1 MDVVRTRIRTAGARR
16 TCQARR
22 AESIIPVMPRVA
34 FQGELGAFSE
44 EAISRY
50 WRGGAE
56 PVPLRHNR
64 DVARAVADSQV
75 DLGML
80 PVENTLAGSVAPS
93 YDALAETPD
102 VFVVGELALPIH
114 HCLLAPAGARLEQL
128 RRVDSHPVAL
138 DQCALFLQQHPHI
151 VAHAAYDTAG
161 AAREVGL
168 AADATRAAIA
178 SRAAAA
184 RYGLDIIADG
194 IQDRDDNQTR
204 FVVLSREPAP
214 VAAGSSVRTILVLT
228 TANVPGALSRILIP
242 LAEGGINLT
251 KIESRPTGEP
261 WTYRFFLELEYRGG
275 DDRAAAALEAVRRE
289 ARLLRVVGTYPLTGA
304 TA

>member
-1 MDVVRTRIRTAGARR
+1 
-16 TCQARR
+16 
-22 AESIIPVMPRVA
+22 MPRVA

-50 WRGGAE
+50 WRGDAE

-64 DVARAVADSQV
+64 DVARAVADAEV

-93 YDALAETPD
+93 YDALAETPQ

-114 HCLLAPAGARLEQL
+114 HCLLAPPGARLDQL
-128 RRVDSHPVAL
+128 KRVDSHPVAL
-138 DQCALFLQQHPHI
+138 DQCALFLQRHPHI

-161 AAREVGL
+161 AAREVALLG
-168 AADATRAAIA
+168 DTTRAAIA

-184 RYGLDIIADG
+184 RYGLTIITDG

-214 VAAGSSVRTILVLT
+214 VPAGSTVRTILALT
-228 TANVPGALSRILIP
+228 TKNVPGALSRILIP
-242 LAEGGINLT
+242 LAEGGVNLT

-261 WTYRFFLELEYRGG
+261 WTYRFFLELEYLGADG
-275 DDRAAAALEAVRRE
+275 RAAAALDAVRKEAVSFRI
-289 ARLLRVVGTYPLTGA
+289 VGTYSLSS
-304 TA
+304 